1 MLLLSKA
8 LCILGLQWLTRAR
21 HQYFLRVKAIK
32 VRQRAPSL
40 KGPSLRLRYELIK
53 SADSRDAFCCFN
65 YSPLRSTA
73 TINQIGALFLV
84 FRRTY

>member
-21 HQYFLRVKAIK
+21 HQYFLRVKAIR

-40 KGPSLRLRYELIK
+40 NGPSLRLRYELIK
-53 SADSRDAFCCFN
+53 SADSRDAFLLLQL
-65 YSPLRSTA
+65 YEPIWQGVETRE
-73 TINQIGALFLV
+73 IE
-84 FRRTY
+84 RK